1 MSDLPSFGPFRI
13 VRRLGRGGM
22 AETFVAERQGL
33 AGFSQRV
40 CLKRVLPALCAD
52 PGFVAMFQEEAR
64 LAARLVHPH
73 IAQIYDFGADE
84 GQWWMALELVDGVDL
99 RTLLETVRALD
110 QPMPLDLVVL
120 ILTDVSSALACSHGS
135 QPVVVHRDVTPS
147 NVLLSREGAV
157 KLADFGIAKQT
168 DGERATASG
177 IKGKVP
183 YMAPEQALGG
193 TIDARTDLFAL
204 GVMAFELLAGRR
216 PFDGPTELAT
226 LANLAAD
233 RRPSLA
239 SVAPHAPAALVALVE
254 QLLAPAP
261 DARPESAAAVLDTLS
276 ADAPPL
282 SARRALG
289 VLVERAQTRAETRPL
304 DAMPAASATGTA
316 PPPPEPAAPTQP
328 AAPENASAT
337 APRLHASPPPAGPE
351 PAPARAVAPGRS
363 RRGAW
368 FALFSLG
375 IAASVA
381 IGIAA
386 TRSASPHAAE
396 SRASSSPVAPSPTAL
411 AAPSPTALVA
421 RAPRDAKAPAQTA
434 SSTAAAPPAQ
444 PVPAVAS
451 SEAAPRRGT
460 LVVTAYPWGFV
471 EIDGRELGRAP
482 VRALLDEGR
491 HRVRVRADDVVKM
504 RRATVVAGET
514 REVLVSLE

>member
-1 MSDLPSFGPFRI
+1 MSELPAFGPFRI

-22 AETFVAERQGL
+22 AEMFVAERQGL
-33 AGFSQRV
+33 ASFSQRV
-40 CLKRVLPALCAD
+40 CLKRVLPTLCAD
-52 PGFVAMFQEEAR
+52 PMFVAMFQEEAR

-99 RTLLETVRALD
+99 RTLLDAVRALD
-110 QPMPLDLVVL
+110 QPMPLDLVML
-120 ILTDVSSALACSHGS
+120 ILTDVSSALACAHGS

-193 TIDARTDLFAL
+193 RIDARTDLFAL

-239 SVAPHAPAALVALVE
+239 PLAPHAPPALVALVE

-261 DARPESAAAVLDTLS
+261 DARPESAAAILDTLS

-282 SARRALG
+282 RARSALG
-289 VLVERAQTRAETRPL
+289 VLVERAQAHTEPRVHE
-304 DAMPAASATGTA
+304 A
-316 PPPPEPAAPTQP
+316 PP
-328 AAPENASAT
+328 SGV
-337 APRLHASPPPAGPE
+337 ASP
-351 PAPARAVAPGRS
+351 
-363 RRGAW
+363 
-368 FALFSLG
+368 
-375 IAASVA
+375 
-381 IGIAA
+381 
-386 TRSASPHAAE
+386 SPN
-396 SRASSSPVAPSPTAL
+396 
-411 AAPSPTALVA
+411 
-421 RAPRDAKAPAQTA
+421 
-434 SSTAAAPPAQ
+434 APP
-444 PVPAVAS
+444 PAVAS
-451 SEAAPRRGT
+451 TPAGAAGPAPAAPAETARLDEARADPLGLASGHATAPHRARRSAWFAGLALGSAGLLAVGVTALGGAPPDAVATRAPTSRAATPERSAAPRLPQPATSSSPPASSANASPSAQPIVAASPATPRSGT
-460 LVVTAYPWGFV
+460 LVVTVYPWGFV
-471 EIDGRELGRAP
+471 EVDGRPLGRAP
-482 VRALLDEGR
+482 VRAVLPEGE
-491 HRVRVRADDVVKM
+491 HRVRVRADDVVKT
-504 RRATVVAGET
+504 RRARVVADAV
-514 REVLVSLE
+514 REVLVTLD

>member
-1 MSDLPSFGPFRI
+1 MSDLPSFGPFHI

-52 PGFVAMFQEEAR
+52 PVFVAMFQEEAR

-120 ILTDVSSALACSHGS
+120 ILTDVSSALACAHGS

-276 ADAPPL
+276 AGAPPL
-282 SARRALG
+282 RARRALG
-289 VLVERAQTRAETRPL
+289 VLVERAQSRAETRPL
-304 DAMPAASATGTA
+304 DATPAASGAGTVLPA
-316 PPPPEPAAPTQP
+316 PEPAAPTPTAEPEVASSTAPQHHDAPLP
-328 AAPENASAT
+328 AAPE
-337 APRLHASPPPAGPE
+337 
-351 PAPARAVAPGRS
+351 PARTAAPGRS
-363 RRGAW
+363 RRGTA

-375 IAASVA
+375 IAAFIV
-381 IGIAA
+381 IGITAL
-386 TRSASPHAAE
+386 RSASPRAAE
-396 SRASSSPVAPSPTAL
+396 SRTSTAPVAPA
-411 AAPSPTALVA
+411 PTALVA
-421 RAPRDAKAPAQTA
+421 PAPREASAPAQVGSSMTA
-434 SSTAAAPPAQ
+434 TPPAQ
-444 PVPAVAS
+444 PMPAVAS
-451 SEAAPRRGT
+451 SGTAPRRGI

-482 VRALLDEGR
+482 VRALLDEGS
-491 HRVRVRADDVVKM
+491 HRVRVRADDVVKT

-514 REVLVSLE
+514 REVIVALE